1 MTLMWAAEHRKLVN
15 MTFGTDNITIATM
28 QVHLY
33 TGMRVLPEVQPDSQA
48 SDKSSF

>member
-28 QVHLY
+28 QVHLGRAIY
-33 TGMRVLPEVQPDSQA
+33 RHEGVA
-48 SDKSSF
+48 